1 MTGRGALGS
10 TVAGRSGRDI
20 AAEYV
25 TRLEAE
31 CERAWNSAEPLP
43 RLPTGA
49 INKSLLADRCGFP
62 RRVFS
67 TNPAALELL
76 NQWDGR
82 DRERHLSSLDQ
93 AHLQRERKAKSDDY
107 TRRLERRVLELEAE
121 VASLQRDCERFGA
134 IEQLMLKTGKLP

>member
-1 MTGRGALGS
+1 MTRPA
-10 TVAGRSGRDI
+10 VGRSGRDI

-25 TRLEAE
+25 ARLDSE
-31 CERAWNSAEPLP
+31 CERAWNEGEALP
-43 RLPTGA
+43 RLLTGT

-76 NQWDGR
+76 TKWDAR
-82 DRERHLSSLDQ
+82 DRKRHLSDLDH

-107 TRRLERRVLELEAE
+107 THRLERRVLELEAE
-121 VASLQRDCERFGA
+121 VASLRRDCERFA
-134 IEQLMLKTGKLP
+134 ASKS